1 MQSLGVISE
10 AELELVCALA
20 YVNWPGE
27 QHDEGVMVHVHDG
40 RRVWNTGDK
49 NVAMQVTG
57 DAAAFPGSYI
67 IPLRFIRECEVLAN
81 LEAKVELFV
90 QDGVVIAKSEHSYT
104 QMSLGTAKP
113 TIIEDPTNFS
123 TTASVSGVGLK
134 YLIDFGTLTPVQ
146 YLNESEC
153 NSVPNLSTFVF
164 DSDFLGI
171 RSEYREVG
179 CKTAFPHWEAEV
191 SGPTGEVAVDRL
203 ILRRLF
209 NFMAESNV
217 GALPAR
223 LTTDFGGGNFLQIS
237 MENWTIQF
245 AHVPTG
251 AARYYSE
258 LTSRLNDLGLNIEE
272 SEDGKVCVEISE
284 CNVVMQLLDGRVP
297 VMRCVIELI
306 SGVDST
312 PDLLQEIQQQ
322 NEGRIF
328 TKYFM
333 SGNSVFACADLRCGD
348 LRHLEDHLRG
358 FVNDSELLGSYLA
371 ALGVTGDGLSL
382 R

>member
-57 DAAAFPGSYI
+57 DAAAFSGSYI
-67 IPLRFIRECEVLAN
+67 IPLRFIRECDVLAN

-90 QDGVVIAKSEHSYT
+90 QDGFVFAKSEHSHT

-123 TTASVSGVGLK
+123 TTASISGVGLK
-134 YLIDFGTLTPVQ
+134 YLIDFGSLTPVQ
-146 YLNESEC
+146 YLDESE
-153 NSVPNLSTFVF
+153 SSSIPNFSTFVF
-164 DSDFLGI
+164 DSDFVGI

-191 SGPTGEVAVDRL
+191 TGPTGEVAVDRMM
-203 ILRRLF
+203 LRRLF
-209 NFMAESNV
+209 TFMAESKV

-223 LTTDFGGGNFLQIS
+223 LTTDFGGSNFLQIS
-237 MENWTIQF
+237 IENWTIQF
-245 AHVPTG
+245 AQVPTG

-258 LTSRLNDLGLNIEE
+258 LTGRLNDLGLNIEE

-297 VMRCVIELI
+297 VMRSVIELI

-333 SGNSVFACADLRCGD
+333 SGNSVFACADLRCSD